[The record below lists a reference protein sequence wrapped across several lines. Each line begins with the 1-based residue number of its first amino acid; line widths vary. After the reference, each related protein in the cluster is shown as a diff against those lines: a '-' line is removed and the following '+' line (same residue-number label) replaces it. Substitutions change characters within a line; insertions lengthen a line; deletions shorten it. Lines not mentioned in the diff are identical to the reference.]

1 MKKRMKQHY
10 SFPELGDGD
19 DTKSNDDSRLRDGE
33 WVAECCIPDM

>member
-10 SFPELGDGD
+10 SFPELGD
-19 DTKSNDDSRLRDGE
+19 DTKSNDDSWLRDGE